1 MEKFVE
7 YKIFGQEFVSKKLE
21 LNAIEKTYQKVKTI
35 TMIMLLFIFYGA
47 YFFRPSFF
55 EVVWVIL
62 KIMFLIFFILNI
74 LWYMWL
80 FIKAKKKYVLFKE
93 KKEFSPAQRQLIDV
107 LIKQMWLSF
116 FLPYIAFIPMML
128 LLFEVEITS

>member
-1 MEKFVE
+1 M
-7 YKIFGQEFVSKKLE
+7 
-21 LNAIEKTYQKVKTI
+21 
-35 TMIMLLFIFYGA
+35 
-47 YFFRPSFF
+47 
-55 EVVWVIL
+55 IL